1 MKLGHTFWSPNT
13 GLIWVLQQ
21 LIPTIHLYEEEVWQ
35 RFGRWILGHNYFM
48 YTYTVWHRYQSQLST
63 CTCTVHQTFTL
74 HGLCLAT
81 NTHTYTHTYI
91 HIHVCI
97 HVCASSPAR
106 KRVSQVT
113 QYMFMSVSEF
123 PGTVLLLGPWCEP
136 CIGEIPVKMWL
147 VYISYTYPGTKSSI
161 SK

>member
-91 HIHVCI
+91 RIHSCMCFLSSKEEIESGNSIHVYECFRVPMDCSFARPLVWTLYWWNSSQNVTCI
-97 HVCASSPAR
+97 HILH
-106 KRVSQVT
+106 VSWYKV
-113 QYMFMSVSEF
+113 VN
-123 PGTVLLLGPWCEP
+123 
-136 CIGEIPVKMWL
+136 
-147 VYISYTYPGTKSSI
+147 
-161 SK
+161 